1 MSSIGTIQRCWIFS
15 YRKLGHA
22 STMASP
28 HFHITA
34 YGSMPVGN
42 SKWKKGQE
50 TPFLWTIVAHPS
62 TLAQSP
68 FCIPSS
74 TALRNLARAKLTRFL
89 ELKLEPRP
97 EKPPKN
103 YVCRANGIALQPG
116 SRPTTPPTLAQ
127 LPVTR
132 LSSRTRRFSA
142 HFTYECSPVLM
153 DNCSY
158 PDGFT

>member
-1 MSSIGTIQRCWIFS
+1 MSSIGTIQKCSIFS
-15 YRKLGHA
+15 WRKSGHA

-28 HFHITA
+28 HFHIAA

-42 SKWKKGQE
+42 SKWKEGQE

-62 TLAQSP
+62 TPAQSP

-89 ELKLEPRP
+89 GLKLGPRP

-103 YVCRANGIALQPG
+103 YACRANGTALQSG
-116 SRPTTPPTLAQ
+116 WRPTTPPTLAQ

-132 LSSRTRRFSA
+132 LSSRIRRFSA
-142 HFTYECSPVLM
+142 HFAYERKRVLV
-153 DNCSY
+153 DK
-158 PDGFT
+158 G